1 MADSRVVVGKK
12 DIEYDYPDVSSSS
25 LQSSIVLFP
34 LVASI
39 LASQPLIQLPSW
51 STSSSRKSIPYL
63 RALT

>member
-12 DIEYDYPDVSSSS
+12 NIEYDYPDVSSSS

-39 LASQPLIQLPSW
+39 LASQPLIQLHHGQHHPAE
-51 STSSSRKSIPYL
+51 SRSPTYGH
-63 RALT
+63 